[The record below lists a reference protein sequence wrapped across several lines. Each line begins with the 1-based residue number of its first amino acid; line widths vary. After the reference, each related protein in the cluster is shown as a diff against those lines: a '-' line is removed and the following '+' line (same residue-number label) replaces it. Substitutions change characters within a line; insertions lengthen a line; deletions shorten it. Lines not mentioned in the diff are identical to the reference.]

1 MQQLSLPQRKNSSHL
16 RVNFNLSYALTLY
29 LLITM
34 QIGKRPLV
42 KRSPVLL
49 LIHPCYHEIKDPVLR
64 TGIPNSGLQ

>member
-1 MQQLSLPQRKNSSHL
+1 
-16 RVNFNLSYALTLY
+16 
-29 LLITM
+29 M